1 LSPGRALAIVGE
13 ANRTH
18 RRVHDKEVTVP
29 TRLAALATA
38 LLPSLAP
45 TTPTTPRLDV
55 VTANGP
61 LADLRPQTADPTDGA
76 SASVLAVRV
85 AGRTVTILHLRGLDR
100 SVAHRTFGAH
110 VHVGPCVPG
119 NGAAAGPHFNID
131 VYRGINPP
139 EVSSRTEIWLD
150 FTVTRHGTGHAVS
163 LVPFAVP
170 PGAAASIVVH
180 ELPTD
185 PAGMAGPRLACIG
198 VPF

>member
-1 LSPGRALAIVGE
+1 M
-13 ANRTH
+13 
-18 RRVHDKEVTVP
+18 P
-29 TRLAALATA
+29 TRLVALATA
-38 LLPSLAP
+38 LLLSFATAIP
-45 TTPTTPRLDV
+45 TTPTHLDV

-61 LADLRPQTADPTDGA
+61 LADLRPQAADPTDGA

-119 NGAAAGPHFNID
+119 NGTAAGPHFNID
-131 VYRGINPP
+131 VHRGVNPP

-150 FTVTRHGTGHAVS
+150 VTVTPRGSGDAVS

-170 PGAAASIVVH
+170 PGAAASIVIH

-185 PAGMAGPRLACIG
+185 PAGTAGPRLACIG

>member
-1 LSPGRALAIVGE
+1 M
-13 ANRTH
+13 
-18 RRVHDKEVTVP
+18 P

-38 LLPSLAP
+38 LLLSLAP
-45 TTPTTPRLDV
+45 ATPTTPAHLDV

-76 SASVLAVRV
+76 SGSVLAIRV

-100 SVAHRTFGAH
+100 SAAARTFGAH

-119 NGAAAGPHFNID
+119 DGAAAGPHFNID

-139 EVSSRTEIWLD
+139 EVSPRTEIWLD
-150 FTVTRHGTGHAVS
+150 FTVTGGGTATAVS

-170 PGAAASIVVH
+170 PGAARSIVVH

-185 PAGMAGPRLACIG
+185 PAGTAGPRLACIG

>member
-1 LSPGRALAIVGE
+1 LVVGE
-13 ANRTH
+13 ANRMH
-18 RRVHDKEVTVP
+18 RRVHGREVTVP
-29 TRLAALATA
+29 IRLAALATA
-38 LLPSLAP
+38 LLLSFATATAGHPH
-45 TTPTTPRLDV
+45 V
-55 VTANGP
+55 IEANGP
-61 LADLRPQTADPTDGA
+61 LADLRPQLADPTDGA

-100 SVAHRTFGAH
+100 SAARRTFGAH

-119 NGAAAGPHFNID
+119 DGAAAGPHFNFD
-131 VYRGINPP
+131 LHRGVDPP

-150 FTVTRHGTGHAVS
+150 VTVTRGGGHAVS

-170 PGAAASIVVH
+170 SGAARSIVVH

-185 PAGMAGPRLACIG
+185 PVGTAGPRLACIG

>member
-1 LSPGRALAIVGE
+1 M
-13 ANRTH
+13 
-18 RRVHDKEVTVP
+18 P
-29 TRLAALATA
+29 TRLVALATA
-38 LLPSLAP
+38 LLLSFATAIP
-45 TTPTTPRLDV
+45 TTPTHLDV

-61 LADLRPQTADPTDGA
+61 LVDLRPQAADPTDGA

-119 NGAAAGPHFNID
+119 NGAAAGPHFNND
-131 VYRGINPP
+131 VRRGVNPP
-139 EVSSRTEIWLD
+139 EVSPRTEIWLD
-150 FTVTRHGTGHAVS
+150 VTVTPRGSGGAVS

-170 PGAAASIVVH
+170 PGAAASIVIH

-185 PAGMAGPRLACIG
+185 PAGLAGPRLACIG

>member
-1 LSPGRALAIVGE
+1 
-13 ANRTH
+13 
-18 RRVHDKEVTVP
+18 VP

-38 LLPSLAP
+38 LLLSSVTAIPA
-45 TTPTTPRLDV
+45 TPGHLDV

-61 LADLRPQTADPTDGA
+61 LVDLRPQQADPTDGA
-76 SASVLAVRV
+76 RASVLAVRV

-100 SVAHRTFGAH
+100 SAAQRTFGAH

-119 NGAAAGPHFNID
+119 DGTAAVPHFNINID
-131 VYRGINPP
+131 VHRGVTPP
-139 EVSSRTEIWLD
+139 EVSPRTEIWLD
-150 FTVTRHGTGHAVS
+150 FTVTPRGRGHAVS

-170 PGAAASIVVH
+170 SGAARSIVVH

-185 PAGMAGPRLACIG
+185 PAGAAGPRLACIG